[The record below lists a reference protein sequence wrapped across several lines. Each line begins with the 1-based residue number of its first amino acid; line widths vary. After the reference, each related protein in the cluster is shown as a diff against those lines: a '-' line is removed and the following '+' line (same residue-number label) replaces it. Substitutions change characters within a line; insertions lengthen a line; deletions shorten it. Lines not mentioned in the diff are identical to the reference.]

1 MGPRDVD
8 GGHEGGH
15 EGEGDLLA
23 QLAQGGFAGLTVG
36 VSAEGSPEADRQAL
50 CSPSSAATESSGA
63 VELGEYCYS
72 GQTDG
77 LFRVIPYRSKG
88 GF

>member
-1 MGPRDVD
+1 VISWRSS
-8 GGHEGGH
+8 
-15 EGEGDLLA
+15 
-23 QLAQGGFAGLTVG
+23 LAQGGFAAFPVG
-36 VSAEGSPEADRQAL
+36 VSAEGIPEADRQAL

-77 LFRVIPYRSKG
+77 LFRVIPVRHQPRA
-88 GF
+88 